1 MKIKNKLIL
10 TLSFTLMILLTV
22 EVILGEFYFEKY
34 FRYSK
39 IKELEN
45 INFITNNEINYTL
58 LKKYQDDNKGFAL
71 ILKNNKILTLDNFFY
86 LTLINKKDGERKIF
100 LLDELLDNLY
110 SEEKF
115 KAKEGDNL
123 TITSIKI
130 LGNYY
135 IPITIEKGEE
145 KFIDYKNIN
154 RNLDIEKF
162 QGTVEKISI
171 PNTIFSQAD
180 DFLEFLI
187 AKKIDS
193 IITNDYIDDDGD
205 DEFRIINK
213 TIGDFKVMI
222 FYSYEDM
229 KDIFPTIKSY
239 FYFKGIIMI
248 AIVIIIGRILGKN
261 IVNPIEKVSLMA
273 KNIGNLNF
281 EKKGYKKSNDE
292 IEELY
297 KEIYRMSDNLENI
310 INLYKKELE
319 DNKSIKKKI
328 EEKVKYF
335 THEIKTP
342 LSAIIGFSDLLYED
356 NKNEEIKIIN
366 TEGKRLLKLTNE
378 LLKED
383 SSNKESCIKFEYF
396 NLFQTLQMVL
406 KIYEK
411 ELKKFIIHT
420 NYEDNIIVIGNKE
433 KIEQVIFN
441 FLTNSIQHAEK
452 EITLSVKKLKNN
464 EVKIIIENDGKKI
477 KEENLKKIWSKYF
490 TTREKGTGLGLYV
503 CKEIL
508 EAHNSKYN
516 IKNTSTGVRASFT
529 LKKYTNG
536 T

>member
-10 TLSFTLMILLTV
+10 TLSLILMILLVV

-34 FRYSK
+34 FRYNK
-39 IKELEN
+39 MKELEN
-45 INFITNNEINYTL
+45 INFIMDNEINYDL

-71 ILKNNKILTLDNFFY
+71 ILKDNEILTVDNFFH
-86 LTLINKKDGERKIF
+86 LVLINEKDGERKIF

-110 SEEKF
+110 SEENF
-115 KAKEGDNL
+115 NTKEGDQL
-123 TITSIKI
+123 IITSIKI

-135 IPITIEKGEE
+135 IPITIEKGKE
-145 KFIDYKNIN
+145 KFTDYKNIN
-154 RNLDIEKF
+154 RNLNIEKF
-162 QGTVEKISI
+162 QGTVEKLGT

-193 IITNDYIDDDGD
+193 ITTDDYIDDDGD

-213 TIGDFKVMI
+213 FIGYFRVMI
-222 FYSYEDM
+222 FYYYEYIN
-229 KDIFPTIKSY
+229 DIFQTINY
-239 FYFKGIIMI
+239 YLYFKLIIMI
-248 AIVIIIGRILGKN
+248 AIIIIIGRILGKN
-261 IVNPIEKVSLMA
+261 IVDPIEKVSLMA
-273 KNIGNLNF
+273 KNIGKLNF
-281 EKKGYKKSNDE
+281 EKKEYKKSNDE

-319 DNKSIKKKI
+319 DNRNIKKKM

-366 TEGKRLLKLTNE
+366 AEGKRLLSLTNE
-378 LLKED
+378 LLKQ
-383 SSNKESCIKFEYF
+383 ESLNEETHVKFEYF

-411 ELKKFIIHT
+411 ELKKFTIHT
-420 NYEDNIIVIGNKE
+420 DYEDNIMVIGNKE

-452 EITLSVKKLKNN
+452 EITLSVKELKR
-464 EVKIIIENDGKKI
+464 EVKISIENDGKKI
-477 KEENLKKIWSKYF
+477 KKENLKKIWEKYF

-516 IKNTSTGVRASFT
+516 IENTSTGVRVSFT
-529 LKKYTNG
+529 LKKYINEI
-536 T
+536 

>member
-1 MKIKNKLIL
+1 
-10 TLSFTLMILLTV
+10 
-22 EVILGEFYFEKY
+22 
-34 FRYSK
+34 
-39 IKELEN
+39 
-45 INFITNNEINYTL
+45 
-58 LKKYQDDNKGFAL
+58 
-71 ILKNNKILTLDNFFY
+71 
-86 LTLINKKDGERKIF
+86 
-100 LLDELLDNLY
+100 
-110 SEEKF
+110 
-115 KAKEGDNL
+115 
-123 TITSIKI
+123 
-130 LGNYY
+130 
-135 IPITIEKGEE
+135 
-145 KFIDYKNIN
+145 
-154 RNLDIEKF
+154 
-162 QGTVEKISI
+162 
-171 PNTIFSQAD
+171 
-180 DFLEFLI
+180 
-187 AKKIDS
+187 
-193 IITNDYIDDDGD
+193 
-205 DEFRIINK
+205 
-213 TIGDFKVMI
+213 
-222 FYSYEDM
+222 
-229 KDIFPTIKSY
+229 
-239 FYFKGIIMI
+239 MI

-319 DNKSIKKKI
+319 DNRSIKKKI

-516 IKNTSTGVRASFT
+516 IKNTSIGVRASFT

>member
-10 TLSFTLMILLTV
+10 TLSLILMILLAA

-39 IKELEN
+39 MKELEN
-45 INFITNNEINYTL
+45 INFIVNNKINYDL
-58 LKKYQDDNKGFAL
+58 LKKYQEDNKGFAL
-71 ILKNNKILTLDNFFY
+71 IIKDNEILTLNNFFH
-86 LTLINKKDGERKIF
+86 LTSIDEKTGDKKVF

-115 KAKEGDNL
+115 DIKEEDSL
-123 TITSIKI
+123 AITSIQI

-135 IPITIEKGEE
+135 IPLTIKKGKEN
-145 KFIDYKNIN
+145 FIDYKNIH
-154 RNLDIEKF
+154 RNLNVENF
-162 QGTVEKISI
+162 QGVVKEVGI

-187 AKKIDS
+187 AKNINEV
-193 IITNDYIDDDGD
+193 ITDDYIDDDGD

-213 TIGDFKVMI
+213 MIEDYRVII

-248 AIVIIIGRILGKN
+248 IIVIIIGRILGKN
-261 IVNPIEKVSLMA
+261 IVDPIEKLSLMA
-273 KNIGNLNF
+273 KNIGKLNF
-281 EKKGYKKSNDE
+281 EKKGYRKSKDE

-297 KEIYRMSDNLENI
+297 KEIYRMSDNLEGI

-319 DNKSIKKKI
+319 ENKNIKKNI
-328 EEKVKYF
+328 EEKVRYF

-342 LSAIIGFSDLLYED
+342 LSAIIGFSELLYERD
-356 NKNEEIKIIN
+356 KSEEIEIIN

-378 LLKED
+378 LIKNDNFNNE
-383 SSNKESCIKFEYF
+383 NYMKFETF
-396 NLFQTLQMVL
+396 NLSQTLQMIL

-411 ELKKFIIHT
+411 ELKNFIVHI
-420 NYEDNIIVIGNKE
+420 NYHENIRVIGNKN

-452 EITLSVKKLKNN
+452 EITISVEEFKK
-464 EVKIIIENDGKKI
+464 EVKINIENDGKKI
-477 KEENLKKIWSKYF
+477 KKENLNKIWKKYF
-490 TTREKGTGLGLYV
+490 TTKKNGTGLGLYV

-508 EAHNSKYN
+508 DAHSSKYN
-516 IKNTSTGVRASFT
+516 IENTSAGVRATFT
-529 LKKYTNG
+529 LKKYTNE

>member
-86 LTLINKKDGERKIF
+86 LTLTNKKDGERKIF

-319 DNKSIKKKI
+319 DNRSIKKKI

-383 SSNKESCIKFEYF
+383 NSNKESCIKFEYF

-420 NYEDNIIVIGNKE
+420 NYEDNIIVIGYKE